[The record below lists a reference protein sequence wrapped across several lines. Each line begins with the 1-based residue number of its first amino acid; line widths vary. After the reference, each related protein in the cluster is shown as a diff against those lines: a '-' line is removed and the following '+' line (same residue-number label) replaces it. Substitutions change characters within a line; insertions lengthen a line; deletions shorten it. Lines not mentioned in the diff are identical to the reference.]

1 MINAQS
7 ATRENDRTSDCD
19 GTAGAPIPPYWA
31 MQDLSSRAKIEEY
44 ERTPLS
50 ERGLPTSVYDYIRNG
65 ATIDPDAIA
74 FTYLPDMNDLDDV
87 EHITHRQVL
96 HRITQAANLF
106 HSLDVRGE
114 DVVSILT
121 ANTPEPQFALWGAQ
135 TAGIANP
142 LNWMLEPEL
151 LGELITAAGSTIL
164 VSFGGDATTD
174 VWPKIEA
181 ILAQAPTVDTVI
193 RAGGSRSGPVPGGVR
208 FLELVDELDQHPGDA
223 LIEPRNIQW
232 DTVGAIF
239 GTGGTTGTPKLA
251 RVTHGGQIY
260 SSWGM
265 AVSHQVPVGSV
276 RFCASPTF
284 HVHGIAVTQLTGLA
298 LGGTDIFP
306 TSSGWRGPGVVDNFW
321 PIVQRF
327 SVTSVPLLPT
337 IANRLVQRPD
347 TVPANH
353 TLDRVTSGS
362 APLSMEVADR
372 FRALTGVSIAEG
384 YGLTETSG
392 AVVGC
397 PRGVEPRPG
406 IIGIPAPYTAARIV
420 QQNPDGEHHECA
432 TDEPGI
438 LLLRSPGVFAGY
450 LDARQNDGVVLDDG
464 WLNTGD
470 LASIDAD
477 GFLRITGRAKDL
489 IIRGGHN
496 IDPAPVEEALFEHP
510 RVAEASVVGMP
521 DPDAGEVPVAYVVVV
536 EGAHLDVDE
545 LASHMRE
552 RVRERAAQPK
562 QFFVLDELPKSPVG
576 KILKNQLRVDAVERA
591 FTRLLDEAGLR
602 SRYELHS
609 QDQGAA
615 GIDVVVRLLADDP
628 ALLDRAQAALSS
640 VTVRHRIHS
649 TTR

>member
-1 MINAQS
+1 MTNAQS
-7 ATRENDRTSDCD
+7 AIHKAHRT
-19 GTAGAPIPPYWA
+19 TTHAAAGAPIPPYWVT
-31 MQDLSSRAKIEEY
+31 QDLSSRAKIKQY
-44 ERTPLS
+44 EQTPLP
-50 ERGLPTSVYDYIRNG
+50 ERGLPTSVYEFIRTG
-65 ATIDPDAIA
+65 AMIDPEAIA
-74 FTYLPDMNDLDDV
+74 FTYLPDVRDLTTA
-87 EHITHRQVL
+87 EHLTHRQVL
-96 HRITQAANLF
+96 RRITQATNLF
-106 HSLDVRGE
+106 HALGVRA
-114 DVVSILT
+114 DDPVSILT

-151 LGELITAAGSTIL
+151 LGELITATGSKIL

-174 VWPKIEA
+174 VWPKLEA
-181 ILAQAPTVDTVI
+181 ILAHAPTVETVI
-193 RAGGSRSGPVPGGVR
+193 RAGGSRSGPVPAGVR
-208 FLELVDELDQHPGDA
+208 FLDLVDELDQHPGDE
-223 LIEPRNIQW
+223 LIEPRRIEW

-260 SSWGM
+260 ASWAS
-265 AVSHQVPVGSV
+265 AVAHRVPVGSV

-298 LGGTDIFP
+298 LGGTGIFP
-306 TSSGWRGPGVVDNFW
+306 TSGGWRGPGVIDNFW
-321 PIVQRF
+321 PMVQRF

-337 IANRLVQRPD
+337 IANRLVQRPAD
-347 TVPANH
+347 IPAHH

-397 PRGVEPRPG
+397 PRGVQPRPG
-406 IIGIPAPYTAARIV
+406 IIGMPVPYTDAKIV
-420 QQNPDGEHHECA
+420 QQNTNGTYTECG
-432 TDEPGI
+432 TGEPGI
-438 LLLRSPGVFAGY
+438 LLLRTPGLFAGY
-450 LDARQNDGVVLDDG
+450 LDARQNDGVVLADG

-470 LASIDAD
+470 LACIDSD
-477 GFLRITGRAKDL
+477 GFLRITGRAKDV

-510 RVAEASVVGMP
+510 RVAEASVVAMP
-521 DPDAGEVPVAYVVVV
+521 DPDAGEVPVAYVVVTD
-536 EGAHLDVDE
+536 GAPLDVED
-545 LASHMRE
+545 LASHLRT

-576 KILKNQLRVDAVERA
+576 KILKNRLRVDAVERA
-591 FTRLLDEAGLR
+591 FTRLLDVAELHG
-602 SRYELHS
+602 RYELHS

-615 GIDVVVRLLADDP
+615 GIDVVVRLRGDDP
-628 ALLDRAQAALSS
+628 AMLDRARNALSS
-640 VTVRHRIHS
+640 VTVRHRVHS
-649 TTR
+649 ATR

>member
-1 MINAQS
+1 M
-7 ATRENDRTSDCD
+7 R
-19 GTAGAPIPPYWA
+19 
-31 MQDLSSRAKIEEY
+31 DLSSRAKIEEY

-65 ATIDPDAIA
+65 AMIDPDTIA

-106 HSLDVRGE
+106 HSLGVRGE

-151 LGELITAAGSTIL
+151 LGELIAAAGSTIL

-174 VWPKIEA
+174 VWPKIAA
-181 ILAQAPTVDTVI
+181 ILAHAPTVDTVI

-208 FLELVDELDQHPGDA
+208 FLELVDELDQHPGGA

-232 DTVGAIF
+232 DTVAAIF

-306 TSSGWRGPGVVDNFW
+306 TSGGWRGPGVVDNFW

-347 TVPANH
+347 TIPATH

-420 QQNPDGEHHECA
+420 QQNTDGEYHECA
-432 TDEPGI
+432 TGEPGI
-438 LLLRSPGVFAGY
+438 LLLRSPGLFAGY

-470 LASIDAD
+470 LASIEAD

-510 RVAEASVVGMP
+510 GVAEASVVGMP

-536 EGAHLDVDE
+536 EGAYLDVDE

-591 FTRLLDEAGLR
+591 FTRLLDEAGLH

-615 GIDVVVRLLADDP
+615 GIDVVVRLLADGP